1 MPTQAQLEII
11 SPGGEAEF
19 RDLDPGKGVVNI
31 GRHPDNDIV
40 IDSPNVEPFHAVLD
54 YRQKPFQ
61 IMVLTE
67 KGQARLRGQPL
78 EPNVFARLSNW
89 DTIEIDG
96 YAIILLEG
104 EGVVL
109 EPPPVQPPV
118 PAGPPPAG
126 EEAAA
131 APPEPSA
138 GPSLPGTYTS
148 LAAVPPDQ
156 TDDVILV
163 DISEREWTVDVEQ
176 TAICQLTVVNGGQ
189 IVAAFDVTVEGIDP
203 DWVAILPP
211 RFNLNEG
218 ARATVTISIEPPR
231 ASSSRAGAHPL
242 AIVVTSSNYPGHV
255 CRLGARLTINPYYEF
270 AVGELAPRQQTI
282 TWHQRSGQVTL
293 PITNLGNSQ
302 TAFRLEGEDD
312 ERSLR
317 FEFDVPGESTSLVRQ
332 AEMRLAAEQTY
343 TVPIAVTPIRRRLI
357 ALRSHQ
363 VPFTITASMIEGL
376 QTPRSVM
383 GRVSARPLIGPLII
397 LLTAVMMAS
406 LLIFLFRPVSEPSL
420 SLDNAV
426 PSHGQSVQLTYN
438 GLRFPALSRN
448 NILNYENGFFLK
460 LDLEFQTANGTWQ
473 VLKSPSELTSVQG
486 TVADSP
492 LQNGRYRLVANTW
505 VSRLIPVFEGV
516 SREVPVYVQPVEPKI
531 IRFQADRNA
540 LFAGQTVTLFWQV
553 ADAETLTLE
562 HDGIEETLAETDLQ
576 SGQRSFTLEKT
587 ATFTLIATNSSWATP
602 VKSPLTVQV
611 VIPTP
616 TPIPT
621 PVIVRFDVQPLQI
634 TAGET
639 VRIDWAVTGADS
651 VSIDHVGQGLPVEGN
666 VGAEPTML
674 TDYRLTAY
682 KTAPDGTTVQNSS
695 QLMEVIVNT
704 PPPPPEAPVIEVFEI
719 TPNQVVGGSNEEVK
733 LTWSVSGVTTNIE
746 ITAPNFKLTGLE
758 AQGFITV
765 TPEETTLYVLTAY
778 NSDLNTSKPAEV
790 TVLAPTPTST
800 PTPVPTAPPPPTPTP
815 TPTPTSTPF
824 PPPIISYYKAQDINS
839 PSSAVL
845 YQSSYNSASG
855 IVYVYQVVAGTRV
868 ELSWGVKDAD
878 SVSLETLGSQ
888 PPEGSITLPDPVVQP
903 ALIKLTA
910 ENNGGNNQVNAFVQ
924 FKVVSSPPPPPPLQ
938 VSGVEDPAAGTN
950 TIQWGYKSQDRAAID
965 GFRIYRANVPPG
977 SDFVAVWTLTDP
989 NATTWTDNVSPTCGK
1004 AYYVV
1009 AVYTDLVNNLEK
1021 ETAASATSWY
1031 SQPCP

>member
-1 MPTQAQLEII
+1 MPAQAQLEII
-11 SPGGEAEF
+11 SPSGEAEF
-19 RDLDPGKGVVNI
+19 RALDPGKGVVNI

-40 IDSPNVEPFHAVLD
+40 IDSPNVQPFHAVLD
-54 YRQKPFQ
+54 YRQRPFQ

-67 KGQARLRGQPL
+67 EGQTRLQGQPL
-78 EPNVFARLSNW
+78 VPNVFERLSNW

-96 YAIILLEG
+96 YAIIILEG
-104 EGVVL
+104 EEVAPQPL
-109 EPPPVQPPV
+109 PVQPVRPEVPPPPSQEVPV
-118 PAGPPPAG
+118 AGPEAPAGPAV
-126 EEAAA
+126 
-131 APPEPSA
+131 
-138 GPSLPGTYTS
+138 PGAYTA

-163 DISEREWTVDVEQ
+163 EISEREWTVDVEQ
-176 TAICQLTVVNGGQ
+176 TAVCQLTVVNGGQ
-189 IVAAFDVTVEGIDP
+189 IVAAFDVRVEGIDP

-231 ASSSRAGAHPL
+231 ASTSRAGVHPL

-270 AVGELAPRQQTI
+270 AVGELSPKQQTI

-302 TAFRLEGEDD
+302 TTFRMEGEDD
-312 ERSLR
+312 ERGLR
-317 FEFDVPGESTSLVRQ
+317 FEFDVPGEEASLVRQ
-332 AEMRLAAEQTY
+332 AEMRLATEETY
-343 TVPIAVTPIRRRLI
+343 TLPIAVTPVRRRLI

-363 VPFTITASMIEGL
+363 YPFTITASMVEGL

-383 GRVSARPLIGPLII
+383 GRASARPLIGPLVI
-397 LLTAVMMAS
+397 LLIAILVAA
-406 LLIFLFRPVSEPSL
+406 LLIFFFRPVSEPIL
-420 SLDNAV
+420 SIDNAV

-438 GLRFPALSRN
+438 ALRFPALSRN
-448 NILNYENGFFLK
+448 NILNYQNSFFLR
-460 LDLEFQTANGTWQ
+460 LDLEFQTANGAWQ
-473 VLKSPSELTSVQG
+473 VLKSPSELTSTEG
-486 TVADSP
+486 TVTDSP
-492 LQNGRYRLVANTW
+492 LQNGRYRLVADTW

-516 SREVPVYVQPVEPKI
+516 SREVPVYVQPVEPQI
-531 IRFQADRNA
+531 TQFQADRNA
-540 LFAGQTVTLFWQV
+540 VFAGQTVTLFWQV
-553 ADAETLTLE
+553 VNAETLTLE
-562 HDGIEETLAETDLQ
+562 HDGIEETLKETDLQ
-576 SGQRSFTLEKT
+576 SGQRSFTIEKT
-587 ATFTLIATNSSWATP
+587 TTFTLVATNSSWPTP
-602 VKSPLTVQV
+602 VKAPLTIQV
-611 VIPTP
+611 IIPTP

-666 VGAEPTML
+666 VGAEPAAL

-704 PPPPPEAPVIEVFEI
+704 PPPPPEAPVVEVFEV
-719 TPNQVVGGSNEEVK
+719 TPNQVVGGSNEVVK
-733 LTWSVSGVTTNIE
+733 LTWSISGATTNIE

-778 NSDLNTSKPAEV
+778 NGDLNTSKPAEV

-800 PTPVPTAPPPPTPTP
+800 PTPVPTAPPPPTATP
-815 TPTPTSTPF
+815 TPF

-839 PSSAVL
+839 PSNAVV
-845 YQSSYNSASG
+845 YQSSYNSGSG
-855 IVYVYQVVAGTRV
+855 VVYVYQVIAGTRV

-878 SVSLETLGSQ
+878 TVSLENLGSQ
-888 PPEGSITLPDPVVQP
+888 PPEGNITLPDPVVQP

-910 ENNGGNNQVNAFVQ
+910 ENNGGNNQVNAFIQ
-924 FKVVSSPPPPPPLQ
+924 FKVASPPPPPPPLQ
-938 VSGVEDPAAGTN
+938 VSGVEDSAAGTN
-950 TIQWGYKSQDRAAID
+950 TIQWGYKSQDRASID
-965 GFRIYRANVPPG
+965 GFRVYRANVPPG

-989 NATTWTDNVSPTCGK
+989 NATTWTDHVSPTCGK

-1009 AVYTDLVNNLEK
+1009 AVYTDLVNNVEK
-1021 ETAASATSWY
+1021 ETAASVTSWY